1 MAAPATSRRVRPET
15 YGILFLLFASVL
27 FLCHAPWL
35 SLPYYWDEAEQ
46 FIPAALDIMH
56 GGAFIP
62 HSATPNIHPPAVT
75 AYLAAVWSL
84 AGYSPQATRCAML
97 LVAACGL
104 MVSLLLAIELLRE
117 ARGMPAFFAVG
128 LLCLSPV
135 FFSQAMMAQ
144 LDAPAMLFTALA
156 LLLFVQNRIVP
167 AAAACVALVLVKE
180 TGVVAPLVFGLWL
193 AREGRWRDAAW
204 FLAPVGVLC
213 VWIGVLAGVTGHWAG
228 NAAFAR
234 YNLYYPLHP
243 VRLAVDFLRR
253 IYYLFFANFHWI
265 GAFAILFAWRT
276 TAIFHSRAWR
286 VAWLLTAVH
295 VAMATALGGAV
306 LERYL
311 LPVLPVLYAAMAAGL
326 SLFPRTPRLIC
337 SAALLAGVAAG
348 IFVNPPYPFP
358 YEDNLA
364 FTDFVRLQSEAAD
377 YLKHWYPAARIT
389 TVWPLTLELS
399 RPEIGYVDRPIA
411 VEPLP
416 DLSAATLEPVDWSKV
431 QVLVA
436 FSRNWD
442 PRFSPMHWGPVL
454 RFWSRFFGY
463 VPNATRDET
472 LRRVPFAVANR
483 LERGRQWLDIY
494 VNPTLPKVGHASAC
508 PDLKPRD
515 SRRTVAPHGA
525 G

>member
-1 MAAPATSRRVRPET
+1 MAPPAASRRVPPES

-27 FLCHAPWL
+27 FLSHAPWL
-35 SLPYYWDEAEQ
+35 GLPYYWDEAGQ
-46 FIPAALDIMH
+46 FIPSALDILH

-84 AGYSPQATRCAML
+84 AGYSPQSTRCAML
-97 LVAACGL
+97 LLAACGL
-104 MVSLLLAIELLRE
+104 MVSLLLAIELLRN
-117 ARGMPAFFAVG
+117 ARGMPAFFAAG

-135 FFSQAMMAQ
+135 FFSQAMLAQ
-144 LDAPAMLFTALA
+144 LDAPAMLFTSLA

-193 AREGRWRDAAW
+193 MRERRWRDAAW
-204 FLAPVGVLC
+204 FLGPVAVLC
-213 VWIGVLAGVTGHWAG
+213 AWIGVLTGVTGHWAG

-253 IYYLFFANFHWI
+253 IYYLFFANFHFV
-265 GAFAILFAWRT
+265 GALAILFAWRT
-276 TAIFHSRAWR
+276 SAIFHSRVWR
-286 VAWLLTAVH
+286 VAWALLAAH

-311 LPVLPVLYAAMAAGL
+311 LPALPVLYAAMAAGL
-326 SLFPRTPRLIC
+326 SLFPRTQRLVC
-337 SAALLAGVAAG
+337 SAAPLAGVAAG

-399 RPEIGYVDRPIA
+399 RPELGYVDRRIA

-416 DLSAATLEPVDWSKV
+416 DLSPASLETVDWSKV

-442 PRFSPMHWGPVL
+442 PKFSPMHWAPVL

-463 VPNATRDET
+463 VPNATREET
-472 LRRVPFAVANR
+472 RRRVPFTIENR

-494 VNPTLPKVGHASAC
+494 VNRTSTDPE
-508 PDLKPRD
+508 PRL
-515 SRRTVAPHGA
+515 
-525 G
+525 